1 MNATP
6 TTERIRRLRSI
17 ARLLD
22 ESIPLPGGY
31 RIGLDPIIGLI
42 PGLGDAIGA
51 LFALFVIVE
60 ARRLG
65 ASMSV
70 LARMIGNVL
79 LDAAVGSIPIVGDL
93 FDAAYKA
100 NKRNID
106 LLEHF
111 HADPSAAH
119 RSSQNRV
126 IAIAILLSIVLL
138 AIVALPIVVVIA
150 IVKLF

>member
-42 PGLGDAIGA
+42 PGFGDALGA
-51 LFALFVIVE
+51 LFALFVVAE
-60 ARRLG
+60 ARRVG
-65 ASMSV
+65 ASKSV
-70 LARMIGNVL
+70 LTRMLGNVFV
-79 LDAAVGSIPIVGDL
+79 DAIVGSIPLVGDL

-100 NKRNID
+100 NMRNVD
-106 LLEHF
+106 LLERF
-111 HADPSAAH
+111 HADPNAVH
-119 RSSQNRV
+119 RSSRRRV
-126 IAIAILLSIVLL
+126 VAVSMLLLMMLL
-138 AIVALPIVVVIA
+138 TVFALPIVIVIA
-150 IVKLF
+150 IVNLF